1 MISGNRLVSVAIVAA
16 GMIAAPSALA
26 AGPTD
31 TMDPCAAR
39 ANRIDADIAKAKAKG
54 NDAAVANLERARS
67 EMAHCSV
74 DGLKERRKMALE
86 QAQRRVDLS
95 AADSNRLK
103 RAAMPQR
110 SRRRSVNWTAR
121 ASRIATSRSR
131 RSRIA
136 VPRGLEASF

>member
-1 MISGNRLVSVAIVAA
+1 MISGNRLVRVAIVAA
-16 GMIAAPSALA
+16 GLIAAPLALG

-95 AADSNRLK
+95 AAELEKAQASGDATKIKKAQRKLDS
-103 RAAMPQR
+103 
-110 SRRRSVNWTAR
+110 AR
-121 ASRIATSRSR
+121 KSYSAIEKS
-131 RSRIA
+131 
-136 VPRGLEASF
+136 PL